1 MNYLTKMKLSKNSV
15 AMSMYT
21 LALVAFLSACRGGSV
36 KENTNDTK
44 DSNTT
49 ATTNTDS
56 ANVSSNE
63 EKNPEAKIKQD
74 FKENTLKK
82 YPEIVAKLSKKWK
95 EISFEHKDGK
105 IENVEKEND
114 YLVFKNDGTFEEYF
128 HTDKKIEAGN
138 WKLVKEGKVIHL
150 TSTEHRVMQDVER
163 EIVEL
168 DADKFVWLDNTKK
181 KSTFKSVAETDTVE
195 KKAVEQSK
203 EKKINE

>member
-15 AMSMYT
+15 AMSIST
-21 LALVAFLSACRGGSV
+21 LALVVFLSACGGGTV
-36 KENTNDTK
+36 KETTHDAK
-44 DSNTT
+44 DSSTV
-49 ATTNTDS
+49 ANTDS
-56 ANVSSNE
+56 ASVSSNNE
-63 EKNPEAKIKQD
+63 QNPETKIKQE
-74 FKENTLKK
+74 FEENTLKK

-181 KSTFKSVAETDTVE
+181 KSTFKSVAETGTLE
-195 KKAVEQSK
+195 KKAVEQNK
-203 EKKINE
+203 EKKTGE

>member
-15 AMSMYT
+15 AMSIST
-21 LALVAFLSACRGGSV
+21 LALVVFLSACGGGTV
-36 KENTNDTK
+36 KETTHDAK
-44 DSNTT
+44 DSSTV
-49 ATTNTDS
+49 ANTDS
-56 ANVSSNE
+56 ASVSSNNE
-63 EKNPEAKIKQD
+63 QNPETKVKQE
-74 FKENTLKK
+74 FEENTLKK

-181 KSTFKSVAETDTVE
+181 KSTFKSVAETGTLE
-195 KKAVEQSK
+195 KKAVEQNK
-203 EKKINE
+203 EKKTGE